1 MKPFD
6 LLHVY
11 HIGHHFS
18 MIIPFT
24 DVPSYL
30 LLFPLIFIISL
41 TLQVVFTLS
50 VTFHTVISHCYF
62 LHAHIYI
69 QFTSR
74 TSHMQNR
81 VFPTLLHIPNLL
93 SLSHASPYLLYRLV
107 QRYFY
112 CETSIL
118 KRDSVM
124 AHVSLSEA
132 CKGMSYVQKSSQVS
146 TGASM

>member
-1 MKPFD
+1 MRALTTHRTEFTAPRVSKRFEIS
-6 LLHVY
+6 HVK
-11 HIGHHFS
+11 G
-18 MIIPFT
+18 
-24 DVPSYL
+24 L
-30 LLFPLIFIISL
+30 
-41 TLQVVFTLS
+41 LQVLLALS
-50 VTFHTVISHCYF
+50 VTFHTMISHCYV
-62 LHAHIYI
+62 LQVHIYI

-124 AHVSLSEA
+124 AHVSLSET
-132 CKGMSYVQKSSQVS
+132 CKSMSYVQKSSQVS